1 MAKQHTDTK
10 LLLKGIKM
18 LALSIPMIVAS
29 TYLLT
34 FVFLNKEV
42 LPMYLLFPLAL
53 ILMVLTIYL
62 IFKGIKTLIKAV
74 F

>member
-53 ILMVLTIYL
+53 IFMVLTIYL